1 MKFNDSDYQPIP
13 DGYAQFIEEANN
25 PTPLEDELTIESAGL
40 LEEPSYKVI
49 RFYKDYS
56 RDSKVIL
63 TGLTLEEAQAHCRR
77 TDTRNDEWF
86 DGYEEE

>member
-1 MKFNDSDYQPIP
+1 M
-13 DGYAQFIEEANN
+13 E
-25 PTPLEDELTIESAGL
+25 T
-40 LEEPSYKVI
+40 YKVI

-56 RDSKVIL
+56 RDNKVIL
-63 TGLTLEEAQAHCRR
+63 TGLSLEEAQEHCRR